1 MADGRVERNTK
12 QKELIHDALKASD
25 EFISAQDLHRKLED
39 EDVKVGLATV
49 YRQLNALAEAG
60 EADTVRLEGQQLF
73 RLCGDDGHH
82 HHLVCTNCGKTVEI
96 ESPSETWLRG
106 ISTKYGSIR
115 TLLRLPEQGALVIPA
130 IVVRM
135 YSNGEIIRNEI
146 SPSKLPVPPLC
157 FCVFIGISIRKS
169 EETVDEIDHYIFLSD
184 IVAKMVP

>member
-39 EDVKVGLATV
+39 EGVKVGLATV

-96 ESPSETWLRG
+96 ESPSKHG
-106 ISTKYGSIR
+106 YVASVQNMV
-115 TLLRLPEQGALVIPA
+115 LP
-130 IVVRM
+130 
-135 YSNGEIIRNEI
+135 SNGIRWKY
-146 SPSKLPVPPLC
+146 SDSAP
-157 FCVFIGISIRKS
+157 
-169 EETVDEIDHYIFLSD
+169 TVSGRHES
-184 IVAKMVP
+184 

>member
-1 MADGRVERNTK
+1 MTACFARQPFPEGRTAREAIKNGHRLTDGRVERNTK
-12 QKELIHDALKASD
+12 QKELIHDALKAND

-39 EDVKVGLATV
+39 EGVKVGLATV

-106 ISTKYGSIR
+106 ISEKYGFTIER
-115 TLLRLPEQGALVIPA
+115 HTLEVFGLCPDC
-130 IVVRM
+130 
-135 YSNGEIIRNEI
+135 RNEARRR
-146 SPSKLPVPPLC
+146 SQQFRRFQQQRLC
-157 FCVFIGISIRKS
+157 GRRN
-169 EETVDEIDHYIFLSD
+169 
-184 IVAKMVP
+184 P

>member
-12 QKELIHDALKASD
+12 QKELIHDALKSSD

-82 HHLVCTNCGKTVEI
+82 HHLVCTNCGKTVETDHHPKHGYVA
-96 ESPSETWLRG
+96 SVQNMV
-106 ISTKYGSIR
+106 
-115 TLLRLPEQGALVIPA
+115 LP
-130 IVVRM
+130 
-135 YSNGEIIRNEI
+135 SNGIRWKY
-146 SPSKLPVPPLC
+146 SDSAPTARTR
-157 FCVFIGISIRKS
+157 CVSNSSNRS
-169 EETVDEIDHYIFLSD
+169 ENVLEWRNHT
-184 IVAKMVP
+184 K

>member
-1 MADGRVERNTK
+1 MTACFVRQPFPEGRTAREAIKNGHRLTDGRVERNTK
-12 QKELIHDALKASD
+12 QKELIHDALKAND

-39 EDVKVGLATV
+39 EGVKVGLATV

-106 ISTKYGSIR
+106 ISEKYGFTIER
-115 TLLRLPEQGALVIPA
+115 HTLEVFGLCPDC
-130 IVVRM
+130 
-135 YSNGEIIRNEI
+135 RNEA
-146 SPSKLPVPPLC
+146 
-157 FCVFIGISIRKS
+157 RR
-169 EETVDEIDHYIFLSD
+169 
-184 IVAKMVP
+184 

>member
-1 MADGRVERNTK
+1 MTACFARQPVPEGRTAREAIKNGHRLTDGRVERNTK
-12 QKELIHDALKASD
+12 QKELIHDALKAND

-39 EDVKVGLATV
+39 EGVKVGLATV

-106 ISTKYGSIR
+106 ISEKYGFTIEWH
-115 TLLRLPEQGALVIPA
+115 TLEVFGLCPDC
-130 IVVRM
+130 
-135 YSNGEIIRNEI
+135 RNEA
-146 SPSKLPVPPLC
+146 
-157 FCVFIGISIRKS
+157 RR
-169 EETVDEIDHYIFLSD
+169 
-184 IVAKMVP
+184 